1 MDEATIRRKLGEL
14 CEVMTTLPPGKLN
27 KNHPGEKN
35 PKLGAYCPKTF
46 TEDRSIEDTLDQLRL
61 QIKYLMFDLEAT
73 RRENKYLRQ
82 MIENRRPPRS
92 DDSRDGLSDF

>member
-14 CEVMTTLPPGKLN
+14 CEFMTRIPPQKP
-27 KNHPGEKN
+27 KTIHPAKKGPN
-35 PKLGAYCPKTF
+35 DPAYLPKTF
-46 TEDRSIEDTLDQLRL
+46 TDDRSIDDAIDQLRL
-61 QIKYLMFDLEAT
+61 QIKYVVFDLEAT

-92 DDSRDGLSDF
+92 DDSKDGLDDF